1 MLEPVISRGSN
12 GPVQFFSAFRLGRIG
27 SSHTMTFSVGVVIDL
42 GLGSNRRTENENATD
57 DRAVEKV

>member
-1 MLEPVISRGSN
+1 
-12 GPVQFFSAFRLGRIG
+12 
-27 SSHTMTFSVGVVIDL
+27 MTFSVGVVIDL